1 MSKGTNHS
9 ILYMWDMLIW
19 LRFSLIT
26 LGDPFGFCSWGC
38 SVSLLHAKFLP
49 PEVPDATVAAESE
62 KDKDPLQ
69 RVEDDEKVP
78 EDLMVDAVAK
88 ATKDPREAHDARYLK
103 CFRNK
108 DKKFWWETIQRF
120 GNFWDV

>member
-49 PEVPDATVAAESE
+49 PEVPDAAVAAERE
-62 KDKDPLQ
+62 KDEDPLQ
-69 RVEDDEKVP
+69 RAEDDEEVP
-78 EDLMVDAVAK
+78 EYYVIDAVGK
-88 ATKDPREAHDARYLK
+88 ATKEPGETHDARNL
-103 CFRNK
+103 N
-108 DKKFWWETIQRF
+108 I
-120 GNFWDV
+120 